1 MGNGEHI
8 FHCPFTTH
16 YSLLTIDHS
25 QFTPMIRNY
34 FKTAF
39 RSFQRNRFFTTIN
52 LVGLTIG
59 FTCCMLM
66 GLYIQN
72 ELSYDRF
79 QQKGNRIARM
89 IMTYSFG
96 QEVNKG
102 NYTST
107 KVAPVFKRTFPEVES
122 AIRMFQSTRIVKNED
137 KVFNEKKFMYADSTF
152 FDMFSFRLLQ
162 GNQATALAG
171 PNKVLLTET
180 AARKYFGNTN
190 PVGKTLLVSSAQTPY
205 NITGIIEDCPENS
218 QIKFDF
224 LASFS
229 SMGTLQE
236 NTYWNANYTTYLLL
250 KNEQG
255 FASLQ
260 SKIPGFMKKEMADQ
274 PNSFITYELEPFNRI
289 HLYSPYPGFEP
300 NNSITYIYIIC
311 AVALLILFIACFTY
325 INLGTASSIE
335 RAKEVGVR
343 KVLGANKWQ
352 IFWQHIGESI
362 LLCLLS
368 LLISFMLVLMTLPW
382 FNGLADKTIQLSALF
397 TLQNLAF
404 IGAIWMIISFAG
416 GSYPALILSG
426 FQPIKVLKGLFRNSS
441 SGLLVRKSLIV
452 FQFMISVFLIIA
464 TVVIQQQMQYIRN
477 KNLGYQR
484 EHVLLLPL
492 DQKMLENYSTLKT
505 ALKKTAGILSVA
517 RAVHDPTQITGGYNM
532 RSSEMPS
539 DAQLSVTA
547 NPIDEGYLSTTGLQL
562 IAGSNI
568 TEQDLQNADEMKHP
582 ENIVMQFI
590 LNEAAVKEL
599 GWTAKTAIGKKMF
612 LGDNRPGYVKGVVK
626 DFHFQSLHN
635 AIQPLVLFPSSWS
648 SLLMVKLD
656 GNHLSQT
663 IAGMGEEWKKLVPH
677 RPFEYRFMDDAFNE
691 MYNSENRLAKVL
703 SVFAGIAIVL
713 ACLGLFG
720 LSSFSAQQRIKE
732 IGIRKVLG
740 ASLVQIVTILS
751 KEFILLSLIAFIL
764 AFPIGWWAVNLWLQD
779 FSYRITIHWSLFAVT
794 GIATILLALVTVA
807 FRAVKAALANPVKS
821 LRTE

>member
-1 MGNGEHI
+1 MVNISSITHSRL
-8 FHCPFTTH
+8 TTH
-16 YSLLTIDHS
+16 HS
-25 QFTPMIRNY
+25 QFTTMIRNY

-39 RSFQRNRFFTTIN
+39 RSFQKNRFFTAIN

-79 QQKGNRIARM
+79 QQKGNRIARV
-89 IMTYSFG
+89 IMEYSFG
-96 QEVNKG
+96 EKVNKVI
-102 NYTST
+102 YTST
-107 KVAPVFKRTFPEVES
+107 KVAPVFKRNFPEVET
-122 AIRMFQSTRIVKNED
+122 AIRMFQATRIVKHED
-137 KVFNEKKFMYADSTF
+137 KVFNEKKFIYADSTF

-162 GNQATALAG
+162 GNKTTVLEG
-171 PNKVLLTET
+171 PNKLLLTET

-190 PVGKTLLVSSAQTPY
+190 PVGKTLYISAAQTPY
-205 NITGIIEDCPENS
+205 LVTGIMQDCPENS

-229 SMGTLQE
+229 SMGNIQE
-236 NTYWNANYTTYLLL
+236 KTYWNANYTTYLLL
-250 KNEQG
+250 KNEQS

-274 PNSFITYELEPFNRI
+274 PNTHVSFELEPFNKV

-343 KVLGANKWQ
+343 KVLGADKSQ
-352 IFWQHIGESI
+352 IFWQHIGESL
-362 LLCLLS
+362 LLCFLS
-368 LLISFMLVLMTLPW
+368 LLISLLLVLLALPW
-382 FNGLADKTIQLSALF
+382 FNGLADKNIHLTALF
-397 TLQNLAF
+397 TPLNLSF
-404 IGAIWMIISFAG
+404 LGSIWLLISFAG
-416 GSYPALILSG
+416 GSYPALVLSG

-452 FQFMISVFLIIA
+452 FQFMISVFLIVA

-477 KNLGYQR
+477 KNIGYQR

-492 DQKMLENYSTLKT
+492 DQKMLENYPTIKT
-505 ALKKTAGILSVA
+505 ELKKNAGVLSVA
-517 RAVHDPTQITGGYNM
+517 RAVSDPTHIEGGYNM
-532 RSSEMPS
+532 RSDAMPP
-539 DAQLSVTA
+539 DGQLSVTA
-547 NPIDEGYLSTTGLQL
+547 TPIDDGYVNTNGLQL
-562 IAGSNI
+562 VAGSNI
-568 TEQDLQNADEMKHP
+568 TEQDMQHADELKHP
-582 ENIVMQFI
+582 EDLVMQFL
-590 LNEAAVKEL
+590 LNEAAAKEL
-599 GWTAKTAIGKKMF
+599 GWTAQTAIGKKMF
-612 LGDNRPGYVKGVVK
+612 LGDDRPGYVKGVIK

-648 SLLMVKLD
+648 SQMMVKLD

-663 IAGMGEEWKKLVPH
+663 IAAIGEQWKKMVPH
-677 RPFEYRFMDDAFNE
+677 RPFEYRFMDDAFNQLYE
-691 MYNSENRLAKVL
+691 SENRLAKVL